1 MTRRHLLR
9 SLALSLPAATLAA
22 CAMTGPR
29 PATLR
34 VRCNVPEAT
43 LWIDD
48 SFAGRAADWSRG
60 QPLGPGFRRI
70 EIRQA
75 GYFTYY
81 VELSP
86 EEGQAVSVDA
96 QLRPDL
102 D

>member
-1 MTRRHLLR
+1 MKRRSFLPA
-9 SLALSLPAATLAA
+9 LALVSGLLAG

-34 VRCNVPEAT
+34 VRCNLPEAT

-48 SFAGRAADWSRG
+48 SFAGRTGEWANG

-81 VELSP
+81 RELAQ
-86 EEGQAVSVDA
+86 EEGQTVAIDA
-96 QLRPDL
+96 ELRPDL